1 LLYNSCVFVT
11 LPKLNEPYFVR
22 RLNRHNMDSHHK
34 PRVTY
39 HLVSEKHGGGSSQ
52 DRYVQYQLQ
61 ESQITHS
68 SAQNHPTQH
77 QPTRHQCV
85 PHEASSQ
92 RFDSFLSAHQLETT
106 GEPEGHGA
114 GNQQVKGL
122 TERLWDWMWG
132 KAEEEA
138 ATKIED
144 GEKKVEVP
152 SLMLNGEPLELE
164 W

>member
-1 LLYNSCVFVT
+1 M
-11 LPKLNEPYFVR
+11 LNEPCLVG
-22 RLNRHNMDSHHK
+22 RLQRPNMDNQHK
-34 PRVTY
+34 PRVTR
-39 HLVSEKHGGGSSQ
+39 HLVSEKYGDEAAQ

-68 SAQNHPTQH
+68 SAQDHPLQH

-85 PHEASSQ
+85 SHEASSHK
-92 RFDSFLSAHQLETT
+92 FDNFLSAYQIETT
-106 GEPEGHGA
+106 DEPEEQGA
-114 GNQQVKGL
+114 ANQQVKGL

-138 ATKIED
+138 ATKTEN